1 MKLIKACCL
10 VLLLTGCAAIP
21 VSETEL
27 SGRTYSPAH
36 AAVENWRFSGRV
48 SLTRGEEG
56 WHAGLT
62 WQEHTGEYQLKVMAP
77 LGQGAFQLTGN
88 TAGVVLQTSAGQ
100 RYAALDADSLL
111 ADTTGWTL
119 PVSGLRYWV
128 RGMPAPGADSAITI
142 DDQDRLI
149 RLRQSGWDINY
160 ERYQLVAGSH
170 WPAKL
175 RLATDAVSVRLIIDN
190 WQVDHADPAP

>member
-21 VSETEL
+21 VSETER

-36 AAVENWRFSGRV
+36 ADVENWRFSGRV
-48 SLTRGEEG
+48 SLTRGDEG

-62 WQEHTGEYQLKVMAP
+62 WQEHTGEYQLNVMAP

-111 ADTTGWTL
+111 ADTTGWVL

-160 ERYQLVAGSH
+160 DRYQLVAGNH

-190 WQVDHADPAP
+190 WQVDHADPAQ